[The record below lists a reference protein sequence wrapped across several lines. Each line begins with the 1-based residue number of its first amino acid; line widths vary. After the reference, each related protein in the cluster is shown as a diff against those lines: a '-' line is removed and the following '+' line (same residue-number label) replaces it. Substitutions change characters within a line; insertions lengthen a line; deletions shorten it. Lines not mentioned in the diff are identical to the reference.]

1 MILNGERRLL
11 LFFLHSLCIAGLEN
25 FGELIQQVVVFDLA
39 KLLFAVLVFYNF
51 KDVVLICVCNFALG
65 VAQSGDKRHKVAVIV
80 LEFVDDLKFVLRA
93 FIVDEGDEL
102 RFVFLVV
109 VYRECGRMSSFILR
123 KQNIQIKNKIF
134 KKTVDKVDRWC

>member
-11 LFFLHSLCIAGLEN
+11 LFFLYSLCIAGLEN

-39 KLLFAVLVFYNF
+39 KLLFAVLVFYDF

-93 FIVDEGDEL
+93 FIVDEGDASYSWL
-102 RFVFLVV
+102 LSILMGKAFFL
-109 VYRECGRMSSFILR
+109 S
-123 KQNIQIKNKIF
+123 IF
-134 KKTVDKVDRWC
+134 AVL

>member
-39 KLLFAVLVFYNF
+39 KLLFAVLVFYDF

-65 VAQSGDKRHKVAVIV
+65 VAQSGDKCHKVAVIV
-80 LEFVDDLKFVLRA
+80 LKFVDDLKFVLRA

-102 RFVFLVV
+102 CFVFLVV
-109 VYRECGRMSSFILR
+109 VYTLSLIHISEPTRRS
-123 KQNIQIKNKIF
+123 
-134 KKTVDKVDRWC
+134 